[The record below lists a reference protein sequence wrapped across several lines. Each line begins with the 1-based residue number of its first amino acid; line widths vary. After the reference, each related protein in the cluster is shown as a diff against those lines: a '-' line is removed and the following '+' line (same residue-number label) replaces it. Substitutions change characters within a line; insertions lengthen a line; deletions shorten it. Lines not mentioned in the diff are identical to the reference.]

1 MRKQE
6 DVKEVVTGEE
16 AEVASVVVEKDTTD
30 RLVCVHCGR
39 PWEGIKN
46 VCECGGVCSWG
57 YALSGEP
64 LSWTKTENGYYPTPP
79 PASAEAPEFAT
90 NASPLAPTPVKESL
104 PLVRTGYER
113 VEIRDADMVYDDD
126 LLVKRDGSFNV
137 VGNMSNGYV
146 NGVIDALGYVLRP
159 TNSGEKDLGV
169 VEAGGVGDG
178 R

>member
-1 MRKQE
+1 
-6 DVKEVVTGEE
+6 
-16 AEVASVVVEKDTTD
+16 
-30 RLVCVHCGR
+30 
-39 PWEGIKN
+39 
-46 VCECGGVCSWG
+46 
-57 YALSGEP
+57 
-64 LSWTKTENGYYPTPP
+64 
-79 PASAEAPEFAT
+79 
-90 NASPLAPTPVKESL
+90 
-104 PLVRTGYER
+104 
-113 VEIRDADMVYDDD
+113 MVYDDD